1 MPQLRATSRR
11 PIALTEPTHWW
22 RQDWVFAVF
31 LLILSAIAYFPA
43 LNGTP
48 IWDDDAHI
56 TRPELQSWDGLAK
69 IWTQPG
75 STQQYYPFVH
85 SVFWVE
91 HNLWGDAPIGYHLV
105 NLFLHCISAF
115 LLLRILRRL
124 EIPGS
129 WLAAAIF
136 ALHPV
141 QVESVAWISEL
152 KNTLSGVFYLSSG
165 LIYLEYDRT
174 RKAGPYVAAV
184 ALFLLGLLSK
194 TVIAT
199 LPAALLVI
207 FWWKRGKL
215 SFKRDALPLL
225 PVFILGIA
233 AASFTAWVERT
244 LIGAEGS
251 AYDFSFVERVLI
263 AGRVVWFYLGKLFWP
278 LELIFIYPRWQMSQS
293 IWWQYLFPVTLAVTL
308 AILVWFS
315 RRRRAPLAGM
325 LFFIGTLVPVLG
337 FLNVY
342 PFRYS
347 LVADHFQYLAL
358 LGVLVPVSAGIAL
371 LLKHL
376 RSWQRSIGYTLCV
389 LLLIALA
396 LLTHFQSGI
405 YRDIETLWLTTI
417 RKNPTAWMAHN
428 NLGAFFLK
436 KGQLDDAIGH
446 FTQAIEIKPD
456 EASVL
461 DNLGSALLQKGNLDE
476 AIVLYQKALELKPTQ
491 ASIHYNLA
499 NALLARGEVDH
510 AVAEY
515 EATLAINPNHTDA
528 QNNLGAVLFQQGNLE
543 QAIDHYQKALEI
555 NSKDIRAEANLA
567 WALATSPQSALRKTL
582 SVKLAA
588 DANQAT
594 GGINPRI
601 LRILAAAYAQNGDFS
616 EAVEIGQRAM
626 KLATE
631 QNNFKLADT
640 LRSELDLYQNNQPCL
655 YGK

>member
-1 MPQLRATSRR
+1 MPPLRATSKQK
-11 PIALTEPTHWW
+11 IALPEPTRWW
-22 RQDWVFAVF
+22 CQDWVFAS
-31 LLILSAIAYFPA
+31 LLLLFAGIAYLPA

-48 IWDDDAHI
+48 IWDDDFHI

-85 SVFWVE
+85 TVFWLE
-91 HNLWGDAPIGYHLV
+91 HRLWGDAPLGYHLV
-105 NLFLHCISAF
+105 NLLLHCLSA
-115 LLLRILRRL
+115 LLLLKILRRL
-124 EIPGS
+124 EIPGG

-152 KNTLSGVFYLSSG
+152 KNALSGVFYLSSG
-165 LIYLEYDRT
+165 LVYLEFDRT
-174 RKAGPYVAAV
+174 RKAGPYLAAA

-225 PVFILGIA
+225 PFFILGIT

-251 AYDFSFVERVLI
+251 AYDFSFIERVLI
-263 AGRVVWFYLGKLFWP
+263 AGRVVWFYMGKLFWP
-278 LELIFIYPRWQMSQS
+278 LDLIFIYPRWQMSQS
-293 IWWQYLFPVTLAVTL
+293 IWWQYLFPVTLALAL

-315 RRRRAPLAGM
+315 RGRRAPLAGM

-358 LGVLVPVSAGIAL
+358 LGIVVPVSAGVAL
-371 LLKHL
+371 LLQHL
-376 RSWQRSIGYTLCV
+376 RSWQRWTGYMLCAF
-389 LLLIALA
+389 LLIAFTLRS
-396 LLTHFQSGI
+396 HFQSGI
-405 YRDIETLWLTTI
+405 YRDVETLWQTTI

-428 NLGAFFLK
+428 NLGAFLLK
-436 KGQLDDAIGH
+436 KGQLDDAMDH
-446 FTQAIEIKPD
+446 FTKAIEIKPD

-461 DNLGSALLQKGNLDE
+461 DNLASALLQKGNLDE
-476 AIVLYQKALELKPTQ
+476 AILIYQKALELKPAQ
-491 ASIHYNLA
+491 PSIHYNLA

-510 AVAEY
+510 AIAEY
-515 EATLAINPNHTDA
+515 ESTLAINPSHTDA
-528 QNNLGAVLFQQGNLE
+528 QNNLGAVLFQQGKLE
-543 QAIDHYQKALEI
+543 QAVDHYLKALEV
-555 NSKDIRAEANLA
+555 NPHDVRAEANLA
-567 WALATSPQSALRKTL
+567 WALATSPQSVVRKKL
-582 SVKLAA
+582 SVKLAEE
-588 DANQAT
+588 ANQAS
-594 GGINPRI
+594 GGGNPRV
-601 LRILAAAYAQNGDFS
+601 LRILAAAYAQNGEFA
-616 EAVEIGQRAM
+616 EAVETGQRAVQ
-626 KLATE
+626 LATE
-631 QNNFKLADT
+631 QNNSGLADS
-640 LRSELDLYQNNQPCL
+640 LRSELDLYRNGQPCL

>member
-1 MPQLRATSRR
+1 MPQLRATSRQT
-11 PIALTEPTHWW
+11 IAITGATPWW
-22 RQDWVFAVF
+22 RQDWMFALLV
-31 LLILSAIAYFPA
+31 LILTGIAYLPA

-56 TRPELQSWDGLAK
+56 TRTELRSWDGLVK

-85 SVFWVE
+85 TVFWLE
-91 HNLWGDAPIGYHLV
+91 HKLWGDVPLGYHLV
-105 NLFLHCISAF
+105 NLLLHCISAL

-124 EIPGS
+124 EIPGA

-141 QVESVAWISEL
+141 QVESVAWIAEL
-152 KNTLSGVFYLSSG
+152 KNALSGVFYLSAG
-165 LIYLEYDRT
+165 LVYLEFDRT
-174 RKAGPYVAAV
+174 RKLGPYLTAI

-225 PVFILGIA
+225 PFFILGIT

-251 AYDFSFVERVLI
+251 AYDFSFIERVLI
-263 AGRVVWFYLGKLFWP
+263 AGRVIWFYIGKLCWP
-278 LELIFIYPRWQMSQS
+278 LDLIFIYPRWQISQS
-293 IWWQYLFPVTLAVTL
+293 VWWQYLFPVTVALAL
-308 AILVWFS
+308 AILLWVS
-315 RRRRAPLAGM
+315 RWRRGPLAGM

-358 LGVLVPVSAGIAL
+358 LGIVVPVSAGIAL

-376 RSWQRSIGYTLCV
+376 RSWQRWTGYVLCAF
-389 LLLIALA
+389 LLIAFTARSHL
-396 LLTHFQSGI
+396 QSGI
-405 YRDIETLWLTTI
+405 YQDIETVWQTTI
-417 RKNPTAWMAHN
+417 RMNPTAWMAHN

-436 KGQLDDAIGH
+436 KGRLDDAMEH
-446 FTQAIEIKPD
+446 FTKAIEIKPD

-476 AIVLYQKALELKPTQ
+476 AIVLYQKALELKPAQ

-510 AVAEY
+510 AVAQY
-515 EATLAINPNHTDA
+515 ESTLAINPNHTDA
-528 QNNLGAVLFQQGNLE
+528 QNNLGAVLFQQGKLD
-543 QAIDHYQKALEI
+543 QAIDHYQKALEV
-555 NSKDIRAEANLA
+555 NPQDVRAEANLA
-567 WALATSPQSALRKTL
+567 WAFATSPQSAIRKTL
-582 SVKLAA
+582 SVKLAV

-594 GGINPRI
+594 GGVNPRI
-601 LRILAAAYAQNGDFS
+601 LRILAAAYAQNGEFS
-616 EAVEIGQRAM
+616 EAVETGQRAVQ
-626 KLATE
+626 LATE
-631 QNNFKLADT
+631 QNNFALADSV
-640 LRSELDLYQNNQPCL
+640 RSELDLYRNGQPCL

>member
-1 MPQLRATSRR
+1 MPQLRATSRQT
-11 PIALTEPTHWW
+11 IALTEPTPWW
-22 RQDWVFAVF
+22 RQDWVFALL
-31 LLILSAIAYFPA
+31 LLIFTAIAYLPA

-85 SVFWVE
+85 TVFWLE
-91 HNLWGDAPIGYHLV
+91 HKLWGDAPLGYHLV
-105 NLFLHCISAF
+105 NLLLHCISA
-115 LLLRILRRL
+115 LLLLKILRRL
-124 EIPGS
+124 EIPGA

-152 KNTLSGVFYLSSG
+152 KNALSGAFYLSSG
-165 LIYLEYDRT
+165 LVYLEFDR
-174 RKAGPYVAAV
+174 RRNAGPYLAAI

-225 PVFILGIA
+225 PFFILGIT

-251 AYDFSFVERVLI
+251 AYDFSFIERVLI
-263 AGRVVWFYLGKLFWP
+263 AGRVIWFYLGKLFWP
-278 LELIFIYPRWQMSQS
+278 LDLIFIYPRWQISQS
-293 IWWQYLFPVTLAVTL
+293 IWWQYLFPVTVALAL
-308 AILVWFS
+308 AFLVWFS
-315 RRRRAPLAGM
+315 RWRRSPLAGM

-358 LGVLVPVSAGIAL
+358 LGIVVPVSAGIAL

-376 RSWQRSIGYTLCV
+376 GSWQRWVGYMLCAF
-389 LLLIALA
+389 LLIAFT
-396 LLTHFQSGI
+396 LLSHFQSGI
-405 YRDIETLWLTTI
+405 YQDVETLWQTTI

-428 NLGAFFLK
+428 NLAAFLLK
-436 KGQLDDAIGH
+436 KGQLDDAMDH
-446 FTQAIEIKPD
+446 FTKAIEIKPD

-476 AIVLYQKALELKPTQ
+476 AILIYQKALELKPAE

-510 AVAEY
+510 AIAEY
-515 EATLAINPNHTDA
+515 ESTLAINPKHTDA
-528 QNNLGAVLFQQGNLE
+528 QNNLGAVLYQQGKLD
-543 QAIDHYQKALEI
+543 QAIDHYLKALDA
-555 NSKDIRAEANLA
+555 NPHDVRAQANLA
-567 WALATSPQSALRKTL
+567 WALATSPQSVIRKKL
-582 SVKLAA
+582 SVKLAKE
-588 DANQAT
+588 ANQAS
-594 GGINPRI
+594 GGANPRV
-601 LRILAAAYAQNGDFS
+601 LRILAAAYAQNGEFA
-616 EAVEIGQRAM
+616 EAVETGQRAVQ
-626 KLATE
+626 LATE
-631 QNNFKLADT
+631 QNNFGLADS
-640 LRSELDLYQNNQPCL
+640 LRSELDLYRNGQPCL

>member
-1 MPQLRATSRR
+1 MPQLRATSRQT
-11 PIALTEPTHWW
+11 IAITEAPPWW
-22 RQDWVFAVF
+22 RQDWVFALL
-31 LLILSAIAYFPA
+31 LLILTAIAYLPA

-56 TRPELQSWDGLAK
+56 TRPELRSWDGLAK

-85 SVFWVE
+85 TVFWLE
-91 HNLWGDAPIGYHLV
+91 HKLWGDAPLGYHLV
-105 NLFLHCISAF
+105 NLLLHCVSA
-115 LLLRILRRL
+115 LLLLKILRRL
-124 EIPGS
+124 EIPGA

-152 KNTLSGVFYLSSG
+152 KNALSGVFYFSSG
-165 LIYLEYDRT
+165 LVYLEFDRT
-174 RKAGPYVAAV
+174 RKLGPYLTAV
-184 ALFLLGLLSK
+184 TLFLLGLLSK

-199 LPAALLVI
+199 LPAALLLI

-225 PVFILGIA
+225 PFFILGIT

-251 AYDFSFVERVLI
+251 AYNFSFIERVLI
-263 AGRVVWFYLGKLFWP
+263 AGRVIWFYIGKLFWP
-278 LELIFIYPRWQMSQS
+278 LDLIFIYPRWQISQS
-293 IWWQYLFPVTLAVTL
+293 IWWQYLFPVTVALTL
-308 AILVWFS
+308 AILVWVS
-315 RRRRAPLAGM
+315 RWRRAPLAGM

-358 LGVLVPVSAGIAL
+358 LGIVVPVSAGIAL

-376 RSWQRSIGYTLCV
+376 RSWQRWTGYMVCAF
-389 LLLIALA
+389 LLIAF
-396 LLTHFQSGI
+396 TVRSHFQSGI
-405 YRDIETLWLTTI
+405 YQDIETVWQTTI

-436 KGQLDDAIGH
+436 KGRLDDAIDH
-446 FTQAIEIKPD
+446 FTKAIEIKPD

-476 AIVLYQKALELKPTQ
+476 AIVLYQKALELKPAQ

-499 NALLARGEVDH
+499 NALLARGEVDQ
-510 AVAEY
+510 AIAEY
-515 EATLAINPNHTDA
+515 ESTLAINPNHTDA
-528 QNNLGAVLFQQGNLE
+528 QNNLGAVLFQRGKLE
-543 QAIDHYQKALEI
+543 QAIDHYQKALEV
-555 NSKDIRAEANLA
+555 NPQDVRAEANLA
-567 WALATSPQSALRKTL
+567 WALATSPQSAVRKTL
-582 SVKLAA
+582 SLKLAV

-594 GGINPRI
+594 GGANPRI
-601 LRILAAAYAQNGDFS
+601 LRILAAAYAQNGEFS
-616 EAVEIGQRAM
+616 EAVETEQRAVQ
-626 KLATE
+626 LATE
-631 QNNFKLADT
+631 QNNFGLADS
-640 LRSELDLYQNNQPCL
+640 LRSELDLYRNGQPCL